1 MIKKIIGLCG
11 GSGSGKGTVGKT
23 FSDNGYLVIDTDKV
37 YRELTDTSSPCL
49 IALIEEFGREILN
62 SDGGLDRKKLAAVVF
77 ADKKKHTR
85 LNEITHEF
93 VLRRVREIIALS
105 KDKYCGAVVDAPM
118 LYESGFDKECDH
130 VIAVICDKETRIER
144 IILRDNIPRE
154 AAIKRINAQITDAEL
169 ISKADFVIEN
179 NSCLNSLKSQ
189 VDEIIKKVN

>member
-1 MIKKIIGLCG
+1 
-11 GSGSGKGTVGKT
+11 
-23 FSDNGYLVIDTDKV
+23 
-37 YRELTDTSSPCL
+37 
-49 IALIEEFGREILN
+49 
-62 SDGGLDRKKLAAVVF
+62 
-77 ADKKKHTR
+77 
-85 LNEITHEF
+85 
-93 VLRRVREIIALS
+93 
-105 KDKYCGAVVDAPM
+105 M